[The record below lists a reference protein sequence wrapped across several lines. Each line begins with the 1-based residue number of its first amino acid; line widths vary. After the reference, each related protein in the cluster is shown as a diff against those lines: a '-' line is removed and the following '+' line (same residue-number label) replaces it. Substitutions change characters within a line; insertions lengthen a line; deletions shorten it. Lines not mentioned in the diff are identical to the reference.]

1 MSLLSCNAVC
11 WLVWTSVWSNR
22 DTSSVPCV
30 QAPDRL
36 SVWINM
42 CDQENGLSHRTP
54 ARADDVTLP
63 DELSASDDSEPE
75 EEPSGASRDPQLRD
89 LHSFIDDDD
98 DDDDDDDG
106 DEGEVQLGAAPR
118 SQSSFSL
125 KGGSSGF
132 SSRSL
137 SIFGSLDSVARPAA
151 GEDTAA
157 GETFARPSR
166 PPPRA
171 VPDYLLHPER
181 WTHYSLEDVAESSER
196 ENRAAARHFLQ
207 QRRQQQE
214 RPQHISSS
222 QDKVIFSRPSGR
234 PGRERAADELKAA
247 GGREMSLSHLEE
259 DEEEEGGSL
268 WTRRSSK
275 VKEKR
280 AAEEEE
286 EERQQVNPGFT
297 SFRKSNRK
305 NYRRSSEQDDS

>member
-1 MSLLSCNAVC
+1 
-11 WLVWTSVWSNR
+11 
-22 DTSSVPCV
+22 
-30 QAPDRL
+30 
-36 SVWINM
+36 M

-275 VKEKR
+275 VKEKSTER
-280 AAEEEE
+280 EERGEEDEEKEEVRAPVKPPPQAEERKRKWEEQGGAAEEEE